1 MKKLLSLLLAL
12 TMLLTCASAMAE
24 IPAGFHAEGMP
35 IVDEP
40 VTFSVLTMRW
50 GDMGDSFTS
59 NPFLVNLEK
68 EANVK
73 VDWQIVSSNDWGD
86 QKPIMLAGGESVL
99 PDVVLGF
106 QTFNESDIINNVE
119 YFLPLEDLIEQ
130 YMPNLTKAFEEM
142 PALKAISTSAD
153 GHIYSL
159 PSRMPKRP
167 VACNV
172 PVINMK
178 WLENLGLEVPTTVD
192 ELVAVLP
199 ESFPLEGDVLPVE
212 RFDESQFLMPSQ
224 GADTYI
230 RPIFAASPRKIGP
243 HIITTNLD
251 DESIVS
257 MVEHGLGVSL
267 LSRLVV
273 KGLNYQVKIVPISPK
288 YFRSLGIIV
297 SEKRMHD
304 KNIRRLINCSQSIIT
319 AKYGSP
325 DL

>member
-1 MKKLLSLLLAL
+1 MDTKKVQALLAAIDLGSLTAAASELGYTQSGLTHMMNSLETELGLNLLLRNKSGVRLSPAGQE
-12 TMLLTCASAMAE
+12 LLPELRNLADAAEVLSQAAEQLRQRNCSTLRLGAYSSIARHWVPQIMAE
-24 IPAGFHAEGMP
+24 YRKVCPDTQVSLIMDGLVELYSAVRDDQLDCIMTSYDESLAQGFGWIPLWE
-35 IVDEP
+35 
-40 VTFSVLTMRW
+40 
-50 GDMGDSFTS
+50 
-59 NPFLVNLEK
+59 
-68 EANVK
+68 
-73 VDWQIVSSNDWGD
+73 
-86 QKPIMLAGGESVL
+86 
-99 PDVVLGF
+99 
-106 QTFNESDIINNVE
+106 
-119 YFLPLEDLIEQ
+119 
-130 YMPNLTKAFEEM
+130 
-142 PALKAISTSAD
+142 
-153 GHIYSL
+153 
-159 PSRMPKRP
+159 
-167 VACNV
+167 
-172 PVINMK
+172 
-178 WLENLGLEVPTTVD
+178 D

-212 RFDESQFLMPSQ
+212 RFDETQFLMPSQ

-273 KGLNYQVKIVPISPK
+273 KGMNYQVKIVPISPK
-288 YFRSLGIIV
+288 HFRSLGIIV

-304 KNIRRLINCSQSIIT
+304 KNIRRLISCSQSIIA

>member
-1 MKKLLSLLLAL
+1 MDTKKVQALLAAIDLGSLTAAASELGYTQSGLTHMMNSLETELGLTLLLRGKSGVRLSPAGQELLPELRSLADAADAL
-12 TMLLTCASAMAE
+12 DLAAEQLRQRNCSTLRLGAYSSIARHWVPQIMAE
-24 IPAGFHAEGMP
+24 YRKVCPDTQVSLIMDGLVELYSAVRDDQLDCIMTSYDESLAQGFGWIPLWE
-35 IVDEP
+35 
-40 VTFSVLTMRW
+40 
-50 GDMGDSFTS
+50 
-59 NPFLVNLEK
+59 
-68 EANVK
+68 
-73 VDWQIVSSNDWGD
+73 
-86 QKPIMLAGGESVL
+86 
-99 PDVVLGF
+99 
-106 QTFNESDIINNVE
+106 
-119 YFLPLEDLIEQ
+119 
-130 YMPNLTKAFEEM
+130 
-142 PALKAISTSAD
+142 
-153 GHIYSL
+153 
-159 PSRMPKRP
+159 
-167 VACNV
+167 
-172 PVINMK
+172 
-178 WLENLGLEVPTTVD
+178 D

-199 ESFPLEGDVLPVE
+199 ESFPLEGDVMPVE

-230 RPIFAASPRKIGP
+230 LPIFAASPRKIGP

-273 KGLNYQVKIVPISPK
+273 KGMNYQVKIVPISPK

>member
-1 MKKLLSLLLAL
+1 MDTKKVQALLAAIDLGSLTAAASELGYTQSGLTHMMNSLENELGLNLLLRSKSGVRLSPAGQELLPELRSLADAAGAL
-12 TMLLTCASAMAE
+12 DLAAEQLRQRNCSTLRLGAYSSIARHWVPQIMAE
-24 IPAGFHAEGMP
+24 YRKVCPDTQVSLIMDGLVELYSAVRDDRLDCIMTSYDESLAQGFGWIPLWE
-35 IVDEP
+35 
-40 VTFSVLTMRW
+40 
-50 GDMGDSFTS
+50 
-59 NPFLVNLEK
+59 
-68 EANVK
+68 
-73 VDWQIVSSNDWGD
+73 
-86 QKPIMLAGGESVL
+86 
-99 PDVVLGF
+99 
-106 QTFNESDIINNVE
+106 
-119 YFLPLEDLIEQ
+119 
-130 YMPNLTKAFEEM
+130 
-142 PALKAISTSAD
+142 
-153 GHIYSL
+153 
-159 PSRMPKRP
+159 
-167 VACNV
+167 
-172 PVINMK
+172 
-178 WLENLGLEVPTTVD
+178 D

-212 RFDESQFLMPSQ
+212 RFDETQFLMPSQ

-273 KGLNYQVKIVPISPK
+273 KGMNYQVKIVPISPK

-304 KNIRRLINCSQSIIT
+304 KNIRRLISCSQSIIT

>member
-1 MKKLLSLLLAL
+1 MDTKKVQALLAAIDLGSLTAAASELGYTQSGLTHMMNSLENELGLNLLLRSKSGVRLSPAGQELLPELRSLADAAGAL
-12 TMLLTCASAMAE
+12 DLAAEQLRQRNCSTLRLGAYSSIARHWVPQIMAE
-24 IPAGFHAEGMP
+24 YRKVCPDTQVSLIMDGLVELYSAVRDDQLDCIMTSYDESLAQGFGWIPLWE
-35 IVDEP
+35 
-40 VTFSVLTMRW
+40 
-50 GDMGDSFTS
+50 
-59 NPFLVNLEK
+59 
-68 EANVK
+68 
-73 VDWQIVSSNDWGD
+73 
-86 QKPIMLAGGESVL
+86 
-99 PDVVLGF
+99 
-106 QTFNESDIINNVE
+106 
-119 YFLPLEDLIEQ
+119 
-130 YMPNLTKAFEEM
+130 
-142 PALKAISTSAD
+142 
-153 GHIYSL
+153 
-159 PSRMPKRP
+159 
-167 VACNV
+167 
-172 PVINMK
+172 
-178 WLENLGLEVPTTVD
+178 D

-199 ESFPLEGDVLPVE
+199 ESFPLEGDVMPVE

-251 DESIVS
+251 YESIVS

-273 KGLNYQVKIVPISPK
+273 KGMNYQVKIVPISPK

>member
-1 MKKLLSLLLAL
+1 MDTKKVQALLAAIDLGSLTAAASELGYTQSGLTHMMNSLENELGLNLLLRSKSGVRLSPAGQELLPELRSLADAAGAL
-12 TMLLTCASAMAE
+12 DLAAEQLRQRNCSTLRLGAYSSIARHWVPQIMAE
-24 IPAGFHAEGMP
+24 YRKVCPDTQVSLIMDGLVELYSAVRDDRLDCIMTSYDESLAQGFGWIPLWE
-35 IVDEP
+35 
-40 VTFSVLTMRW
+40 
-50 GDMGDSFTS
+50 
-59 NPFLVNLEK
+59 
-68 EANVK
+68 
-73 VDWQIVSSNDWGD
+73 
-86 QKPIMLAGGESVL
+86 
-99 PDVVLGF
+99 
-106 QTFNESDIINNVE
+106 
-119 YFLPLEDLIEQ
+119 
-130 YMPNLTKAFEEM
+130 
-142 PALKAISTSAD
+142 
-153 GHIYSL
+153 
-159 PSRMPKRP
+159 
-167 VACNV
+167 
-172 PVINMK
+172 
-178 WLENLGLEVPTTVD
+178 D

-212 RFDESQFLMPSQ
+212 RFDESQFLMPSK

-273 KGLNYQVKIVPISPK
+273 KGMNYQVKIVPISPK

>member
-1 MKKLLSLLLAL
+1 MDTKKVQALLAAIDLGSLTAAASELGYTQSGLTHMMNSLENELGLNLLLRSKSGVRLSPAGQELLPELRSLADAAGAL
-12 TMLLTCASAMAE
+12 DLAAEQLRQRNCSTLRLGAYSSIARHWVPQIMAE
-24 IPAGFHAEGMP
+24 YRKVCPDTQVSLIMDGLVELYSAVRDDRLDCIMTSYDESLAQGFGWIPLWE
-35 IVDEP
+35 
-40 VTFSVLTMRW
+40 
-50 GDMGDSFTS
+50 
-59 NPFLVNLEK
+59 
-68 EANVK
+68 
-73 VDWQIVSSNDWGD
+73 
-86 QKPIMLAGGESVL
+86 
-99 PDVVLGF
+99 
-106 QTFNESDIINNVE
+106 
-119 YFLPLEDLIEQ
+119 
-130 YMPNLTKAFEEM
+130 
-142 PALKAISTSAD
+142 
-153 GHIYSL
+153 
-159 PSRMPKRP
+159 
-167 VACNV
+167 
-172 PVINMK
+172 
-178 WLENLGLEVPTTVD
+178 D

-230 RPIFAASPRKIGP
+230 LPIFSASPRKVEP

-273 KGLNYQVKIVPISPK
+273 KGMNYQVKIVPISPK

>member
-1 MKKLLSLLLAL
+1 MDAKKVQALLAAVDLGSLTSAASELGYTQSGLTHMMNSLETELGLTLLLRGKSGVRLSPAGQELLPELRSLADAADAL
-12 TMLLTCASAMAE
+12 DLAAEQLRQRNCSTLRLGAYSSIARHWVPQIMAE
-24 IPAGFHAEGMP
+24 YRKVCPDTQVSLIMDGLVELYSAVRDDRLDCIMTSYDESLAQGFGWIPLWE
-35 IVDEP
+35 
-40 VTFSVLTMRW
+40 
-50 GDMGDSFTS
+50 
-59 NPFLVNLEK
+59 
-68 EANVK
+68 
-73 VDWQIVSSNDWGD
+73 
-86 QKPIMLAGGESVL
+86 
-99 PDVVLGF
+99 
-106 QTFNESDIINNVE
+106 
-119 YFLPLEDLIEQ
+119 
-130 YMPNLTKAFEEM
+130 
-142 PALKAISTSAD
+142 
-153 GHIYSL
+153 
-159 PSRMPKRP
+159 
-167 VACNV
+167 
-172 PVINMK
+172 
-178 WLENLGLEVPTTVD
+178 D

-273 KGLNYQVKIVPISPK
+273 KGMNYQVKIVPISPK

-304 KNIRRLINCSQSIIT
+304 KNIRRLISCSQSIIT
-319 AKYGSP
+319 AKYGSQT
-325 DL
+325 L

>member
-1 MKKLLSLLLAL
+1 MDTKKVQALLAAIDLGSLTAAASELGYTQSGLTHMMNSLENELGLNLLLRSKSGVRLSPAGQELLPELRSLADAAGAL
-12 TMLLTCASAMAE
+12 DLAAEQLRQRNCSTLRLGAYSSIARHWVPQIMAE
-24 IPAGFHAEGMP
+24 YRKVCPDTQVSLIMDGLVELYSAVRDDRLDCIMTSYDESLAQGFGWIPLWE
-35 IVDEP
+35 
-40 VTFSVLTMRW
+40 
-50 GDMGDSFTS
+50 
-59 NPFLVNLEK
+59 
-68 EANVK
+68 
-73 VDWQIVSSNDWGD
+73 
-86 QKPIMLAGGESVL
+86 
-99 PDVVLGF
+99 
-106 QTFNESDIINNVE
+106 
-119 YFLPLEDLIEQ
+119 
-130 YMPNLTKAFEEM
+130 
-142 PALKAISTSAD
+142 
-153 GHIYSL
+153 
-159 PSRMPKRP
+159 
-167 VACNV
+167 
-172 PVINMK
+172 
-178 WLENLGLEVPTTVD
+178 D

-212 RFDESQFLMPSQ
+212 RFDETQFLMPSQ

-273 KGLNYQVKIVPISPK
+273 KGMNYQVKIVPISPK

>member
-1 MKKLLSLLLAL
+1 MDTKKVQALLAAIDLGSLTAAASELGYTQSGLTHMMNSLENELGLNLLLRSKSGVRLSPAGQELLPELRSLADAAGAL
-12 TMLLTCASAMAE
+12 DLAAEQLRQRNCSTLRLGAYSSIARHWVPQIMAE
-24 IPAGFHAEGMP
+24 YRKVCPDTQVSLIMDGLVELYSAVRDDRLDCIMTSYDESLAQGFGWIPLWE
-35 IVDEP
+35 
-40 VTFSVLTMRW
+40 
-50 GDMGDSFTS
+50 
-59 NPFLVNLEK
+59 
-68 EANVK
+68 
-73 VDWQIVSSNDWGD
+73 
-86 QKPIMLAGGESVL
+86 
-99 PDVVLGF
+99 
-106 QTFNESDIINNVE
+106 
-119 YFLPLEDLIEQ
+119 
-130 YMPNLTKAFEEM
+130 
-142 PALKAISTSAD
+142 
-153 GHIYSL
+153 
-159 PSRMPKRP
+159 
-167 VACNV
+167 
-172 PVINMK
+172 
-178 WLENLGLEVPTTVD
+178 D

-243 HIITTNLD
+243 HIITTNMD

>member
-1 MKKLLSLLLAL
+1 MDTKKVQALLAAIDLGSLTAAASELGYTQSGLTHMMNSLENELGLNLLLRSKSGVRLSPAGQELLPELRSLADAAGAL
-12 TMLLTCASAMAE
+12 DLAAEQLRQRNCSTLRLGAYSSIARHWVPQIMAE
-24 IPAGFHAEGMP
+24 YRKVCPDTQVSLIMDGLVELYSAVRDDRLDCIMTSYDESLAQGLGWIPLWE
-35 IVDEP
+35 
-40 VTFSVLTMRW
+40 
-50 GDMGDSFTS
+50 
-59 NPFLVNLEK
+59 
-68 EANVK
+68 
-73 VDWQIVSSNDWGD
+73 
-86 QKPIMLAGGESVL
+86 
-99 PDVVLGF
+99 
-106 QTFNESDIINNVE
+106 
-119 YFLPLEDLIEQ
+119 
-130 YMPNLTKAFEEM
+130 
-142 PALKAISTSAD
+142 
-153 GHIYSL
+153 
-159 PSRMPKRP
+159 
-167 VACNV
+167 
-172 PVINMK
+172 
-178 WLENLGLEVPTTVD
+178 D

-199 ESFPLEGDVLPVE
+199 ENFPLEGDVLPVE
-212 RFDESQFLMPSQ
+212 RFDGTQFLMPSQ

-230 RPIFAASPRKIGP
+230 LPIFSASPRKVEP

-273 KGLNYQVKIVPISPK
+273 KGMNYQVKIVPISPK

>member
-1 MKKLLSLLLAL
+1 MDTKKVQALLAAIDLGSLTAAASELGYTQSGLTHMMNSLENELGLNLLLRSKSGVRLSPAGQELLPELRSLADAAGAL
-12 TMLLTCASAMAE
+12 DLAAEQLRQRNCSTLRLGAYSSIARHWVPQIMAE
-24 IPAGFHAEGMP
+24 YRKVCPDTQVSLIMDGLVELYSAVRDDRLDCIMTSYDESLAQGFGWIPLWE
-35 IVDEP
+35 
-40 VTFSVLTMRW
+40 
-50 GDMGDSFTS
+50 
-59 NPFLVNLEK
+59 
-68 EANVK
+68 
-73 VDWQIVSSNDWGD
+73 
-86 QKPIMLAGGESVL
+86 
-99 PDVVLGF
+99 
-106 QTFNESDIINNVE
+106 
-119 YFLPLEDLIEQ
+119 
-130 YMPNLTKAFEEM
+130 
-142 PALKAISTSAD
+142 
-153 GHIYSL
+153 
-159 PSRMPKRP
+159 
-167 VACNV
+167 
-172 PVINMK
+172 
-178 WLENLGLEVPTTVD
+178 D